1 MVQSQIL
8 QQPKY
13 TLEERVEYS
22 NATQF
27 RKLFLGL
34 VDDLHANSYL
44 RYIITKHGE
53 PRVVVMS
60 FAAYQ
65 MMYRALQQVTKLQS
79 ETSPAEA
86 AKVALR
92 QLEEAD
98 SSGGSGEEVNSALS
112 ASLIKRLDAVV
123 EEVNDLRQRVSVAT
137 SENMCGSKASNRK
150 LIRTP

>member
-1 MVQSQIL
+1 MVQRRTL
-8 QQPKY
+8 EKPKY

-27 RKLFLGL
+27 RKLFLGV

-53 PRVVVMS
+53 PRAVVMS

-65 MMYRALQQVTKLQS
+65 MMYRALQQVTKLQN
-79 ETSPAEA
+79 ETSPDEA
-86 AKVALR
+86 ARVALR
-92 QLEEAD
+92 QLKEAD
-98 SSGGSGEEVNSALS
+98 SPEGSDEEVNFDLS

-123 EEVNDLRQRVSVAT
+123 EEVNDLRQRVGIVT
-137 SENMCGSKASNRK
+137 SGASDRK
-150 LIRTP
+150 LMRAR